1 VEIGHEWLD
10 GGKRRGS
17 GEWENVGDVITPEM
31 KLSPSV
37 PNLFRL
43 SRYSID
49 TMVHQY
55 LPDICKK
62 RNIVSSFEDLHGHR
76 VVIRAP

>member
-1 VEIGHEWLD
+1 VVRWRETEREW
-10 GGKRRGS
+10 G
-17 GEWENVGDVITPEM
+17 WENVGDVTKLEM

-37 PNLFRL
+37 PDLL
-43 SRYSID
+43 KLIRYSID

-76 VVIRAP
+76 VVIRAS